1 MRPQN
6 RHLRRGPGP
15 GRPKGVPNRATVE
28 IRHFCRAFV
37 HDPKYLEAA
46 TRRVIA
52 GKSPQLELLI
62 WQYAYGR
69 PKSAE
74 EVEAQD
80 RARDAPRV
88 TVNILEVLGTLPDEA
103 LERLEAAAIEAGKR
117 AALALPEA
125 RRLP

>member
-1 MRPQN
+1 MENP
-6 RHLRRGPGP
+6 RRRLPPGAGP
-15 GRPKGVPNRATVE
+15 GRPKGVPNKATVE
-28 IRHFCRAFV
+28 IRQFCRAFV

-69 PKSAE
+69 PKTAE

-80 RARDAPRV
+80 RPREPRV
-88 TVNILEVLGTLPDEA
+88 TVNILEVLGTLPTEA
-103 LERLEAAAIEAGKR
+103 LEKLEAAAIEAEKQ
-117 AALALPEA
+117 AALHLPEA